1 MCDKCKDHC
10 ENFVHLTCGREQQHI
25 MTDNEI
31 KELSYEINRDELHKL
46 LKV

>member
-1 MCDKCKDHC
+1 
-10 ENFVHLTCGREQQHI
+10 

-46 LKV
+46 LKVKGYLKIKGVNDVK